1 MSAPREVCLVQPVRI
16 RSERRLAAGSEL
28 NPAPGRVTDHRE
40 ARGMGYRATTQVKG
54 LSPEIPVIPVADAVH
69 IAAGNTLRS
78 VMRGA
83 ARPAGSET
91 VARYQTDKSGTRETH
106 DVPARVWANK
116 PPINGKEAQMASW
129 ESDQLVVVMKQGN
142 ACGAKGL
149 AGEPRSRDTSSGP
162 RTGPR
167 KSTKLD
173 SMTYSTEGEEVVLK
187 SRMREICTSG
197 SVRGLVVDS
206 PKGLA
211 TRPTRPSAVGDR

>member
-1 MSAPREVCLVQPVRI
+1 MSAPRKVCLVQPVRI

-28 NPAPGRVTDHRE
+28 NPAPGRVTGHRE

-54 LSPEIPVIPVADAVH
+54 LSPEIPVIPVADAFHV
-69 IAAGNTLRS
+69 AVGNTLRT

-91 VARYQTDKSGTRETH
+91 VARYQMDKSGTRETH

-129 ESDQLVVVMKQGN
+129 ESDQLIVVLKQGN

-149 AGEPRSRDTSSGP
+149 AGRPRSRDTSSGL
-162 RTGPR
+162 RTGQR

-187 SRMREICTSG
+187 SRMQEICTSG
-197 SVRGLVVDS
+197 SVRRLMMDS
-206 PKGLA
+206 E
-211 TRPTRPSAVGDR
+211 RSWS

>member
-1 MSAPREVCLVQPVRI
+1 VSAPREVWFVQPVRI

-28 NPAPGRVTDHRE
+28 NPAPGRVTGHRE

-54 LSPEIPVIPVADAVH
+54 LSPEIPVIPVADAFH
-69 IAAGNTLRS
+69 SAAGNTLRS

-91 VARYQTDKSGTRETH
+91 VARYQMDKSGTRETH

-129 ESDQLVVVMKQGN
+129 ESDQLIVVMKQGN

-149 AGEPRSRDTSSGP
+149 AENRGAGTLLPDSEPGKRSQQN
-162 RTGPR
+162 
-167 KSTKLD
+167 ST
-173 SMTYSTEGEEVVLK
+173 
-187 SRMREICTSG
+187 
-197 SVRGLVVDS
+197 
-206 PKGLA
+206 P
-211 TRPTRPSAVGDR
+211 

>member
-1 MSAPREVCLVQPVRI
+1 MSAPREAWFVQPVRI

-28 NPAPGRVTDHRE
+28 NPAPGRVTGHRE

-54 LSPEIPVIPVADAVH
+54 LSPEMLVIPVADAFHLAV
-69 IAAGNTLRS
+69 GNTLRS
-78 VMRGA
+78 VMQGT

-116 PPINGKEAQMASW
+116 PPINGKAVQMASW
-129 ESDQLVVVMKQGN
+129 ESDQLVVVLKQGN

-149 AGEPRSRDTSSGP
+149 AGEPRSRDTSSGH

-187 SRMREICTSG
+187 SRMREICKSG
-197 SVRGLVVDS
+197 SVRGLMMDS
-206 PKGLA
+206 E
-211 TRPTRPSAVGDR
+211 RSWS